1 MSFQEDYD
9 KLSTGE
15 KNQFADTM
23 GNLLFHCYIV
33 RKRYDV
39 TTGLD
44 KIQYDYTFID
54 RHYSLFEEYLDFIDM
69 SISKDDD
76 SGVVFIRNNSDR
88 NRERVDT
95 ATTFVIYTLRDFYE
109 DAIEKQ
115 PNILQVPM
123 DSTQLRQRLSD
134 LGLSTASKRLSLQTI
149 SSSMKT
155 LASFNIIARGR
166 GSFNDNSYSFF
177 ILPSIKYIISTAK
190 MNALYKFLTGEDETE
205 EENVDLE
212 GNAIVDSKP
221 EDKVEET
228 SIEGSHEEVVTADK
242 EEPIGF

>member
-1 MSFQEDYD
+1 MAFQEEYD

-23 GNLLFHCYIV
+23 NNLLFHCYIV

-44 KIQYDYTFID
+44 KVQYDYTFID
-54 RHYSLFEEYLDFIDM
+54 RHYTLFEEFLDFIDM
-69 SISKDDD
+69 TISKDDD
-76 SGVVFIRNNSDR
+76 SGVIFVRNASDK

-109 DAIEKQ
+109 EAIEKQ

-134 LGLSTASKRLSLQTI
+134 LGLSTAAKRLSLQTI

-155 LASFNIIARGR
+155 LSSFNIIAKGR
-166 GSFNDNSYSFF
+166 GTFNDNNYSFF
-177 ILPSIKYIISTAK
+177 ILPSIKYIISTSK
-190 MNALYKFLTGEDETE
+190 MNALYKFLTGEE
-205 EENVDLE
+205 EEEEQPTDLNGNTISEVTENV
-212 GNAIVDSKP
+212 A
-221 EDKVEET
+221 VESVTTTET
-228 SIEGSHEEVVTADK
+228 VEEVVTADK
-242 EEPIGF
+242 EEPEGF